1 MCVASVPKIV
11 VFSYDA
17 EIVTPSLSG
26 TMNIAAPEGT
36 PRGESVTKN

>member
-1 MCVASVPKIV
+1 MCIASVPKTI
-11 VFSYDA
+11 VFSYDT

-36 PRGESVTKN
+36 PCGESGD